1 MKPENNLMNAEWNK
15 IQWNWIEHV
24 VCKIVAILF
33 QFQSVFQ
40 ELIYI

>member
-1 MKPENNLMNAEWNK
+1 MKPENNLPTVEWNK
-15 IQWNWIEHV
+15 IQENRIERV
-24 VCKIVAILF
+24 VCKIVSILF